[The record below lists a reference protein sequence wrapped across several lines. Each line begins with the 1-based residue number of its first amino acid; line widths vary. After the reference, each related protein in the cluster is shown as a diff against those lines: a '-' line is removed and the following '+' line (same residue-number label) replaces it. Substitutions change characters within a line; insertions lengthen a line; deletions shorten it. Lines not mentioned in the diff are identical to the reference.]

1 MKDDRTQD
9 EATRVK
15 EVRPAPEAHGEAEV
29 SAPSAAGDT
38 ATEPVTVADA
48 TAASPDRAA
57 PPHAAS
63 PTATAT
69 PATPATPAEGRSTI
83 RVRVPVFEGPLDLL
97 LHLIQRDELDIRDIP
112 IAKITREYLET
123 LELMRELDLEVAG
136 EFLVMAA
143 TLMRIKARMLLPPAI
158 TEEEE
163 EDPRESLVRQLLEY
177 SRFKEAALGLGALE
191 SERRMHYE
199 RGAPAQLE
207 DPDSPESRELLPVS
221 MFRLL
226 DALKT
231 VLTRQAPPLVHTV
244 HAESISLEEAIGLM
258 ETQLRS
264 RSKLLFEELLE
275 HFWTRLEKI
284 TAFLGLLELLKLGT
298 VQATQEALFGPIW
311 IEWRG
316 DAPPPDETTD
326 ESTED
331 V

>member
-1 MKDDRTQD
+1 MTDDTIRD
-9 EATRVK
+9 E
-15 EVRPAPEAHGEAEV
+15 PAV
-29 SAPSAAGDT
+29 TAP
-38 ATEPVTVADA
+38 TE
-48 TAASPDRAA
+48 TAA
-57 PPHAAS
+57 
-63 PTATAT
+63 PTPVQGDA
-69 PATPATPAEGRSTI
+69 PAEARSAI

-123 LELMRELDLEVAG
+123 LELMRVLDLEVAG

-143 TLMRIKARMLLPPAI
+143 TLMRIKARMLLPPAV

-163 EDPRESLVRQLLEY
+163 EDPREGLVRQLLEY

-191 SERRMHYE
+191 AERRLVYE

-207 DPDSPESRELLPVS
+207 DPDAPESRELLPVS

-231 VLTRQAPPLVHTV
+231 VLSRQAPPLVHTV
-244 HAESISLEEAIGLM
+244 HAESMSLEEAMGLM
-258 ETQLRS
+258 ETQLRA
-264 RSKLLFEELLE
+264 RPKLLFEELLE
-275 HFWTRLEKI
+275 SFWTRLEKI
-284 TAFLGLLELLKLGT
+284 TAFLGLLELLKLGA

-316 DAPPPDETTD
+316 DAPRLDASPE
-326 ESTED
+326 E